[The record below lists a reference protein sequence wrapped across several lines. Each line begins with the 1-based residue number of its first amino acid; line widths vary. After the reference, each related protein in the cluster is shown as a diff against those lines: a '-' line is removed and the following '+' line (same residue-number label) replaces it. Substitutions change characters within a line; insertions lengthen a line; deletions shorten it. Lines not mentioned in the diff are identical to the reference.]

1 MNEAVN
7 RLQGFI
13 DTSMTTD
20 LQPTAENQ
28 WTISPSKPPDDAM
41 EKVCRLLEL
50 VTYCS
55 LSTCSVDGQPWVS
68 PVFFAFDA
76 ALNIYWSSAIASRHS
91 QNLYTNQGKAA
102 ITLYKSQ
109 KSEGP
114 TDGLYLSGTA
124 TELDLSGVQ
133 QAFPLLEKRA
143 GSPIPRSQAD
153 YLGESA
159 RRMYHFVPQQMW
171 CTGERLLHGNQLM
184 DTKIS
189 IDIETF
195 IASLSSR
202 L

>member
-1 MNEAVN
+1 
-7 RLQGFI
+7 
-13 DTSMTTD
+13 MTND
-20 LQPTAENQ
+20 LHPTAENQ
-28 WTISPSKPPDDAM
+28 WTISPPKTPEDVL
-41 EKVCRLLEL
+41 EKAGRLFDL

-55 LSTCSVDGQPWVS
+55 LSTCSVEGQPWVS

-91 QNLYTNQGKAA
+91 QNLYVNQGQAA
-102 ITLYKSQ
+102 ITLYKSR

-114 TDGLYLSGTA
+114 TDGLYLAGTA
-124 TELDLSGVQ
+124 TELDHLGVE

-159 RRMYHFVPQQMW
+159 RRMYRFFPQQVW
-171 CTGERLLHGNQLM
+171 CTGERLIHGNQLM

-189 IDIETF
+189 IDIETL
-195 IASLSSR
+195 IAFMKSR